1 LSRITATTTTCT
13 PCPVPLWRLL
23 LVFLLLITAVFLIGA
38 LLAYPLFLCLAPFT
52 GIGFHKVLH
61 YAIVLTGLV
70 LCLYYLHATR
80 KLTDMFGAGL
90 GYRANLKTLG
100 LGFATGAAVL
110 FLVELCVSGLGM
122 RQPDPDLANGTPALL
137 LAILKALLTAI
148 TVAVSEE
155 VIYRGAIYTG
165 LARYRTPLTALFIS
179 ALFYSAVHFIDIQ
192 PLAAGTA
199 VTWLTGPGLLT
210 GAFYQFTDPFII
222 DASFSLILLGI
233 FFGLLRRYTGNILM
247 CIGAHAGIVTIN
259 KIFSYLTDYQA
270 GTPYAYLVNAYDHQ
284 TGLLASCWLA
294 LACLLCW
301 LGSGRNKGTQ

>member
-1 LSRITATTTTCT
+1 MSRNAATSTTSA

-23 LVFLLLITAVFLIGA
+23 LVFLLLITTVFLIGA
-38 LLAYPLFLCLAPFT
+38 LLAYPLFLCLAPFS

-61 YAIVLTGLV
+61 YAIVLTGLA

-80 KLTDMFGAGL
+80 KLSVMFGAGL
-90 GYRANLKTLG
+90 GHRANLKTLG

-110 FLVELCVSGLGM
+110 LLVELCVAVLGM

-137 LAILKALLTAI
+137 LAVLRALLAGI

-165 LARYRTPLTALFIS
+165 LARYRTPFAALFIS

-192 PLAAGTA
+192 PLPAGTA
-199 VTWLTGPGLLT
+199 VTWLTGPTQLA
-210 GAFYQFTDPFII
+210 GAFYQFTDPFIL
-222 DASFSLILLGI
+222 DALFSLILLGI
-233 FFGLLRRYTGNILM
+233 FFGLLRRYTGNLIM
-247 CIGAHAGIVTIN
+247 CIGAHAGIVAIN
-259 KIFSYLTDYQA
+259 KIISYITDYQA

-294 LACLLCW
+294 LACLICW